1 MDQRDERRD
10 LEGRLDGM
18 LRTGLDFDRHV
29 AETAQAA
36 EPPFVR
42 RRWQRVIGNYR
53 DYSGT
58 VTGTD
63 LP

>member
-42 RRWQRVIGNYR
+42 RGGN
-53 DYSGT
+53 G
-58 VTGTD
+58 
-63 LP
+63 